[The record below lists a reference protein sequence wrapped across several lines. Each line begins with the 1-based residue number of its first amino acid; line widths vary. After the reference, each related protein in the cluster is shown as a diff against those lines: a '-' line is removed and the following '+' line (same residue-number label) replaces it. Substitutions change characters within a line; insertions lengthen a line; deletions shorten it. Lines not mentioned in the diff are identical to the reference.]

1 MPWSS
6 GERNIHFAR
15 FATFKPPVGSWHYW
29 PVGHG
34 TWAQGIQLSAL
45 KLLAAGYD
53 RTRPDKRGIVILG
66 YHRVGRR
73 TAVRV
78 DLPESLFEQQISLLA
93 EGPGVIDVDSGLA
106 YLLDSPSAAEDPV
119 VVTFDDGTRDF
130 VEVALPIL
138 VRYRVPATLYVATEF
153 IETGRPFPNEGS
165 PASWSALGDA
175 VSTGLITIGSHTH
188 SHALLDRV
196 SERVAVDELDRS
208 IDLIG
213 ERLGVRARH
222 FAYPKAILGSVQA
235 QQQVRSRFAS
245 AALAGTRPNLY
256 QRTDPWR
263 LNRSPIQLEDGLRY
277 FERKV
282 RGGMRLEDDLRR
294 LASRRRYA
302 SAAS

>member
-1 MPWSS
+1 M
-6 GERNIHFAR
+6 GRG
-15 FATFKPPVGSWHYW
+15 K
-29 PVGHG
+29 
-34 TWAQGIQLSAL
+34 WAQGIQLSAL

-53 RTRPDKRGIVILG
+53 RLHADERGIVILG

-78 DLPESLFEQQISLLA
+78 DLPEPLFEQQMSLLA
-93 EGPGVIDVDSGLA
+93 EGPGVVDLDSGLA
-106 YLLDSPSAAEDPV
+106 SLADSPPTAREPV

-138 VRYRVPATLYVATEF
+138 VRHRVPATLYVATEF
-153 IETGRPFPNEGS
+153 IETGRLFPNEGS
-165 PASWSALGDA
+165 PASWAALADA
-175 VSTGLITIGSHTH
+175 VSTGLVTIGSHTH

-196 SERVAVDELDRS
+196 SERIAADELDRS

-213 ERLGVRARH
+213 ERLGVQARH
-222 FAYPKAILGSVQA
+222 FAYPKAILGSALA
-235 QQQVRSRFAS
+235 QQQVRLRFAS
-245 AALAGTRPNLY
+245 AAVAGTRPNIY
-256 QRTDPWR
+256 QRTDPWH

-294 LASRRRYA
+294 LASRRRFA